1 MSSSLSP
8 SVSASAGLVGPQ
20 LLAGRILA
28 LLGGALALGGW
39 RWADTL
45 GGGLAWAGG
54 ALIACA
60 GYGSALAL
68 ALRYRRGQGVSG
80 LWAARHAQAGAA
92 GPPPLLPL
100 TVTLGLVTLILL
112 GTGLGHLGLFSA
124 TVVRALVALGLL
136 LALVLPP
143 RVEAPRAPMAV
154 GGVLALGFVL
164 ACLRLAGEGRV
175 VSDDDIN
182 HLGALARL
190 WQTGAFPPMQQ
201 QLGGQLVGE
210 AVFSLG
216 IGSWAPFFF
225 DGICGLLVFWL
236 MTERA
241 TRREDGFAMPVLVI
255 VFFWMLLLEQSSVAI
270 ICRWPSALLHVAL
283 FSWLRDRDLGLEPDE
298 HEERVQGLR
307 RVVVLG
313 LGLCSLRFELVP
325 VALIYV
331 AAAFARDRLP
341 TWSRRDMV
349 RAAAAAVLVLAGVG
363 VLGGN
368 AIPLALGKAAAC
380 LVAVP
385 VALLL
390 LLFLGSFRWWS
401 APGLALIAVGA
412 GFLAASLSL
421 TPPGSRSVA
430 VVLAVALHAPLLAAL
445 LVERA
450 AFSRWG
456 TPVGRAVGT
465 SAAGRLY
472 PLVAAAMVMTIFLHS
487 LWPLALHHH
496 FRSPFTT
503 RFVDFIDRLERLGT
517 TGGDS
522 AIDQRMRRLQHRI
535 PAGARL
541 GVWGKSAGRLDYR
554 RNPITDVSWSPATGR
569 RVFLAGITR
578 KQLAEL
584 DYLVVEAFVRTRWR
598 DYVVE
603 DEVVK
608 ATHSVPTIF
617 VEDQLELVAAE
628 GWERLYKVRR

>member
-1 MSSSLSP
+1 MSSP
-8 SVSASAGLVGPQ
+8 VSAPPLPDVRRQ
-20 LLAGRILA
+20 LRAGRILA

-39 RWADTL
+39 RWTETL
-45 GGGLAWAGG
+45 GGGLAWAGA

-60 GYGSALAL
+60 GYGSALEL
-68 ALRYRRGQGVSG
+68 ALRYRRGQGLGG
-80 LWAARHAQAGAA
+80 LWRARPSPQTPA
-92 GPPPLLPL
+92 GPAPLLPL
-100 TVTLGLVTLILL
+100 TVTLGLVALLLL
-112 GTGLGHLGLFSA
+112 GTALGHLGLFSA
-124 TVVRALVALGLL
+124 PVVRALVALGLL
-136 LALVLPP
+136 IALVLPP

-154 GGVLALGFVL
+154 GGVLALGFLL

-182 HLGALARL
+182 HLMALARL
-190 WQTGAFPPMQQ
+190 WQTGAFPAMQQ
-201 QLGGQLVGE
+201 QLGGQLAGE
-210 AVFSLG
+210 ALFTLA

-270 ICRWPSALLHVAL
+270 VCRWPSALLHVAL
-283 FSWLRDRDLGLEPDE
+283 FSWLRDRDLGRDL
-298 HEERVQGLR
+298 GLGSLDDDR
-307 RVVVLG
+307 ARGLGSVVVLG
-313 LGLCSLRFELVP
+313 LGLASLRFELVP
-325 VALIYV
+325 VALLYV
-331 AAAFARDRLP
+331 AAAVARDLLP
-341 TWSRRDMV
+341 TWSRRDMA
-349 RAAAAAVLVLAGVG
+349 RAAAAAVLVLAGLG
-363 VLGGN
+363 VLGGHS
-368 AIPLALGKAAAC
+368 IPLALGKAVAC
-380 LVAVP
+380 LAAVP
-385 VALLL
+385 VALLV
-390 LLFLGSFRWWS
+390 LLFLGTFRWWS
-401 APGLALIAVGA
+401 APGLALIAIGA
-412 GFLAASLSL
+412 GFIAASLSL
-421 TPPGSRSVA
+421 TPAGSRSVA
-430 VVLAVALHAPLLAAL
+430 VMLAVVLHAPLLAAL

-456 TPVGRAVGT
+456 TPVTG
-465 SAAGRLY
+465 AGRLY
-472 PLVAAAMVMTIFLHS
+472 PVVAAAVVMAIFLQS

-503 RFVDFIDRLERLGT
+503 RFVDFIDRLERIGT

-578 KQLAEL
+578 KQLDDL

-617 VEDQLELVAAE
+617 VEDRLELVAAE